1 MIERPILF
9 SAPMV
14 RALLA
19 GTKTQTRRIIKSRS
33 RKHPNYCLVDYGD
46 GWWPYLSDDGESS
59 FTDDG
64 MEQAMDCP
72 YGEAGGKLWVRE
84 TWAPDPPI
92 DDTWASTEWD
102 GCGRA
107 IRDLPERFRG
117 PDHCIYMATWDGV
130 PENWTPSI
138 HMPRWASRI
147 TLEVAG
153 VRAEALQDISEADA
167 KAEGAPDYEEGIDPP
182 PPGADHE
189 WSFRG
194 SFIRLWES
202 INGPGSWEANPWVW
216 VIEFRRVA

>member
-14 RALLA
+14 RAILD
-19 GTKTQTRRIIKSRS
+19 GHKTQTRRIIKSRS
-33 RKHPNYCLVDYGD
+33 RKHPSYCLVDYGD

-59 FTDDG
+59 VTDDG
-64 MEQAMDCP
+64 MEQAIACP
-72 YGEAGGKLWVRE
+72 YGEAGDRLWVKE
-84 TWAPDPPI
+84 TWGYDQADNGGDRHWKRLVYRADPGAEPLDNGEPI
-92 DDTWASTEWD
+92 
-102 GCGRA
+102 
-107 IRDLPERFRG
+107 P
-117 PDHCIYMATWDGV
+117 
-130 PENWTPSI
+130 WTPSI

-167 KAEGAPDYEEGIDPP
+167 KAEGAPDYEEGIDHP

-202 INGPGSWEANPWVW
+202 INGPGSWDANPWVW